1 MISLFIH
8 NQIRVIFQ
16 VSIQHQLSRYLFIS
30 KVTLLKTNISN
41 ILAGIRWQVILTS
54 LRIFFKNRIVDFY
67 AIIQVNLIYEFRF
80 IFLTIFLRLIFTKA
94 FVMIQTSSS

>member
-30 KVTLLKTNISN
+30 KVTLLNTNISN